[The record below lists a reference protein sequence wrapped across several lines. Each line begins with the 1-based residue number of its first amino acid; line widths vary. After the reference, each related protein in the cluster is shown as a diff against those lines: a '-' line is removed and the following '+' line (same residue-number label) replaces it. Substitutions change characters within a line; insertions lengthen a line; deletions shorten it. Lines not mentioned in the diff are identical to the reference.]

1 MFWVREY
8 SVGVG
13 SRGRAVVVWF
23 ADAGRDGVGVLLV
36 HMCVL

>member
-1 MFWVREY
+1 MFRVREY

-13 SRGRAVVVWF
+13 SRGRGEVVWF
-23 ADAGRDGVGVLLV
+23 AGGGGDGVGVLLV